1 MESKSEEYEQIF
13 KSLSSLTLHHVQAK
27 LDGII
32 QNIIDESL
40 EESLLVLM
48 QSKNKDAVLSLLPP
62 SPRHSPP
69 EMGPDFIVEDNLE
82 AKIIEELKEVQQA
95 KEKEK
100 EPEFV
105 PESIVEEEPKP
116 EEEPIDP
123 PSLVVAEPSDSGKSE
138 IQEMQEMSVEEKIE
152 FLQQLIQHGAIP
164 LTRSKSDEE
173 AIENALEKIEK
184 QPRRGPLDR
193 IIDLETLINEKVNR
207 LTHAGF
213 YNAPGINQ
221 IISHRNRMA
230 VGVINSDQNPIPVV
244 IVDDMKKTKSAKTRR
259 EERKQST
266 TSLHQ

>member
-13 KSLSSLTLHHVQAK
+13 KSLSSLTLHHVQEE

-32 QNIIDESL
+32 QSCL
-40 EESLLVLM
+40 EKSLLELM

-69 EMGPDFIVEDNLE
+69 EMEGGPDFIVEDNLE
-82 AKIIEELKEVQQA
+82 AKIIEELKEVQQT
-95 KEKEK
+95 KEKE
-100 EPEFV
+100 
-105 PESIVEEEPKP
+105 SEEPVAM
-116 EEEPIDP
+116 EPIDP

-138 IQEMQEMSVEEKIE
+138 IQEMKEMSLEEKIE